1 MLISMFVGFFTSR
14 ILLNQLGVIDYG
26 IYNVVGSIVVMLGFL
41 NSTLSLSTQRFIN
54 YELGSGNYDRLNK
67 VYSSS
72 IVIHAALAFLVLII
86 AETVGLW
93 FLNTHMNIPAE
104 RMAAANYVYQFS
116 IFSAM
121 FSIIMIPHSATII
134 AHEHMKQ
141 YATIGIIDVLL
152 RLGVACMLYI
162 TPSDKLIV
170 YAVAM
175 LLVAVAN
182 YIMYYE
188 YCRKHFPECNF
199 SLSKDKRLYKTMMSF
214 SGWNI
219 FSSISIVFN
228 GQVVGII
235 LNMFFGPIVNTARG
249 ISTQVNGAING
260 FVGNFQV
267 AVNPRIIQTYA
278 EKAFPTFYKLIQQSA
293 KTSFFLLL
301 ILVVPVW
308 VYINEILTLWLGVV
322 PEHTAEFCRVVFISS
337 LINTFSLPLATAANA
352 NGQIKV
358 FQIGCGIF
366 ELMNIPV
373 SYILLKMGYPPIAV
387 YYVALTI
394 VLATLFV
401 RLGVLRRLIKLD
413 VKKFLFHIILRCLV
427 VAAVAFGGTII
438 MGQIFPPF
446 GIVCLVMEV
455 ILSIVFT
462 GLLIATIGLNKA
474 ELVNIWNTIT
484 IKFKA
489 K

>member
-1 MLISMFVGFFTSR
+1 
-14 ILLNQLGVIDYG
+14 
-26 IYNVVGSIVVMLGFL
+26 
-41 NSTLSLSTQRFIN
+41 
-54 YELGSGNYDRLNK
+54 
-67 VYSSS
+67 
-72 IVIHAALAFLVLII
+72 
-86 AETVGLW
+86 
-93 FLNTHMNIPAE
+93 
-104 RMAAANYVYQFS
+104 
-116 IFSAM
+116 
-121 FSIIMIPHSATII
+121 
-134 AHEHMKQ
+134 
-141 YATIGIIDVLL
+141 
-152 RLGVACMLYI
+152 
-162 TPSDKLIV
+162 
-170 YAVAM
+170 
-175 LLVAVAN
+175 
-182 YIMYYE
+182 
-188 YCRKHFPECNF
+188 
-199 SLSKDKRLYKTMMSF
+199 
-214 SGWNI
+214 
-219 FSSISIVFN
+219 
-228 GQVVGII
+228 
-235 LNMFFGPIVNTARG
+235 MFFGPIVNTARG

-373 SYILLKMGYPPIAV
+373 SYILLKIGYPPIAV

-413 VKKFLFHIILRCLV
+413 VKKFLVHICLRCLV
-427 VAAVAFGGTII
+427 VAAVAFGGTIV
-438 MGQIFPPF
+438 MDQIFPPS
-446 GIVCLVMEV
+446 GIACLVVEV

-474 ELVNIWNTIT
+474 ELFNIWNTIT